1 VSHADVVRVVI
12 ELADDPRRHPSDWEN
27 PTLERFLDALPAS
40 LEALPSLYA
49 NRGDSLPDQP
59 NWKIFAE
66 LLVMASGY
74 E

>member
-1 VSHADVVRVVI
+1 MRVGCIAGLLDRV
-12 ELADDPRRHPSDWEN
+12 
-27 PTLERFLDALPAS
+27 LDALSAL

-59 NWKIFAE
+59 NWTIFAE